1 LKVFSLVKYINN
13 KKEINMGLFRRNTPE
28 YNEREEKPTGEYAK
42 TVKRRIEMRGA
53 VEKKIQDGRCALCNK
68 YNPTYPVQI
77 TCCDRC
83 TSKATAYRN
92 EVKSI
97 VSRIWTMK
105 PCFYCGARNSQMFN
119 VNTRICLR
127 CIQQISNT
135 MKRNK

>member
-1 LKVFSLVKYINN
+1 MSLFK
-13 KKEINMGLFRRNTPE
+13 RSSPE
-28 YNEREEKPTGEYAK
+28 YNERETELKGTYGKEA
-42 TVKRRIEMRGA
+42 KRRLALRGGI
-53 VEKKIQDGRCALCNK
+53 EKKIQDGRCALCNN

-83 TSKATAYRN
+83 TNKALAYRN
-92 EVKSI
+92 EVRSI

-105 PCFYCGARNSQMFN
+105 PCFYCGVRNSQMFN

-135 MKRNK
+135 TKKMKQEVKI